1 MLPIMGRVF
10 AHLIFQEDFNMI
22 RNFIGDKFYFKSQQP
37 HTTGETTM
45 SKQQEHE
52 IYCRLA
58 KEIIE
63 SRLAVEPTQLRIH
76 RLAKVIQTVDNE
88 VYGC

>member
-1 MLPIMGRVF
+1 MRKYSINIANVAVNHRHAIPLFHRKLEQHSPS
-10 AHLIFQEDFNMI
+10 E
-22 RNFIGDKFYFKSQQP
+22 GDN
-37 HTTGETTM
+37 TM

-76 RLAKVIQTVDNE
+76 RLAKIIQNIDSE
-88 VYGC
+88 VAVC

>member
-1 MLPIMGRVF
+1 
-10 AHLIFQEDFNMI
+10 
-22 RNFIGDKFYFKSQQP
+22 
-37 HTTGETTM
+37 M

>member
-1 MLPIMGRVF
+1 MRNHIITV
-10 AHLIFQEDFNMI
+10 ANMAI
-22 RNFIGDKFYFKSQQP
+22 NHCRAIPSFYRKNQQP

>member
-1 MLPIMGRVF
+1 MSMSRIMIVDIPPKASYGCCLPVF
-10 AHLIFQEDFNMI
+10 HRTEN
-22 RNFIGDKFYFKSQQP
+22 YPP
-37 HTTGETTM
+37 HTIGETTM

-58 KEIIE
+58 KELIE

-76 RLAKVIQTVDNE
+76 RLAKVIQLVDSE
-88 VYGC
+88 VAAC